1 MKKKAIATALVLTM
15 ALGAGALAGCATE
28 RAGYTGNDDIPT
40 GAPPLMP
47 PTHVGRADNLGAAGC
62 YGCHG
67 ANDLAN
73 PMLNG
78 ATALPDDHYKDG
90 NVETK
95 QIEPTRKQCI
105 TCHPQ
110 G

>member
-1 MKKKAIATALVLTM
+1 
-15 ALGAGALAGCATE
+15 
-28 RAGYTGNDDIPT
+28 
-40 GAPPLMP
+40 
-47 PTHVGRADNLGAAGC
+47 
-62 YGCHG
+62 
-67 ANDLAN
+67 
-73 PMLNG
+73 MLNG

-95 QIEPTRKQCI
+95 KIEPTREQCI